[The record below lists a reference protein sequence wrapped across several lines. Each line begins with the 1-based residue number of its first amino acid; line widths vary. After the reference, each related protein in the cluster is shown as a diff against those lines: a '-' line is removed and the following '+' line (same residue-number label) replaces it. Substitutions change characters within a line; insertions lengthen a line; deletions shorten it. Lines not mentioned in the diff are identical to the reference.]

1 MSPFFEPA
9 RPLPADGIRAKS
21 RRGAIGE
28 QWWSRRF
35 IAVLESVISSGRLT
49 RGRNYA
55 RSGQV
60 LEFALSPGA
69 VTARVQGSRPTPYRV
84 HLQVDP
90 LTDSQWDAVEQRLNS
105 QALFRAKLLAGEMP
119 HEIEEV
125 FASCGT
131 PLFPATSDDLG
142 MDCDCPDWQVP
153 CKHLAAV
160 CYVLAEAFDSDP
172 FGMLAWRGRG
182 RDALLADLR
191 PAPAS
196 FSIDVPGVPL
206 EDCLD
211 DFWSPAR
218 LRPLPVTPS
227 AAPDLLL
234 RLFDPPAVTL
244 AGRPL
249 RDVLAPA
256 YQQLAEHPGG
266 LPPAPPP
273 APPPGP
279 ERTRRRPEASS
290 PGLTHSGHP
299 TYHDIAGGKGARTR
313 EKMRGRQPAGL
324 GRLPRRSVGAARHGL
339 PDQRG
344 ERQNSMEGN
353 GDR

>member
-1 MSPFFEPA
+1 MSPFFEPT

-28 QWWSRRF
+28 QWWSQRF
-35 IAVLESVISSGRLT
+35 IAVLESVISSGRLA

-60 LEFALSPGA
+60 LEFTLASGV
-69 VTARVQGSRPTPYRV
+69 VTARVQGSRARPYRV
-84 HLQVDP
+84 SLSVDP
-90 LTDSQWDAVEQRLNS
+90 LTDSQWAAVERRLNS

-160 CYVLAEAFDSDP
+160 CYVLAEAFDTDP

-196 FSIDVPGVPL
+196 FSIDVPGPPL
-206 EDCLD
+206 EECLD

-218 LRPLPVTPS
+218 VRPLPVTPS

-234 RLFDPPAVTL
+234 RLFDPPSVTVGGL
-244 AGRPL
+244 TL
-249 RDVLAPA
+249 REALAPA
-256 YQQLAEHPGG
+256 YKQFAE
-266 LPPAPPP
+266 PPP
-273 APPPGP
+273 APPP
-279 ERTRRRPEASS
+279 EEF
-290 PGLTHSGHP
+290 
-299 TYHDIAGGKGARTR
+299 
-313 EKMRGRQPAGL
+313 
-324 GRLPRRSVGAARHGL
+324 
-339 PDQRG
+339 
-344 ERQNSMEGN
+344 
-353 GDR
+353 